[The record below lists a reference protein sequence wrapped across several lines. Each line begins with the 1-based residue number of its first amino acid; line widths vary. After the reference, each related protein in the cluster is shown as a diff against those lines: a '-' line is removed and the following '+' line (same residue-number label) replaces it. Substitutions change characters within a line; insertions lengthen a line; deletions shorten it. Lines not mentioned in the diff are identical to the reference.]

1 MIRGQDM
8 EDINIQISD
17 LESQIASL
25 PVGYISKK
33 MINGKERYYQQW
45 TENGKIK
52 SKYIKNEE
60 VEEFQKKIEFRKS
73 LQSKLSELKSSAAFI
88 ETPSIKDAKF
98 NLRIIYG
105 TDLKDFASQTKDF
118 QKRDCFTQIQEYL
131 YSDTLDKVCLVY
143 GLRRTGKTT
152 MLRQCLYEMKEGD
165 FKRSVYIKAT
175 VTDTMAALNKD
186 LKQLRELG
194 IKYVFI
200 DEVTLISDFID
211 SAAILSDIYSA
222 MGMKIVLSGTD
233 SLGFWLAVHEELYD
247 RAVMVHT
254 TYIPFSEHSRLLG
267 INDVDEYIRYGGTLK
282 AGVWDDGFMINRNP
296 SNGRVKALSEACLD
310 RSYFENKEVNA
321 EDASFRDNE
330 STRIYIDTA
339 ICSNIQHSLK
349 CYQDG
354 NHFRNLYDLY
364 EKKELTGA
372 INRIIENES
381 HKFLVQILTDDFKSH
396 DLHLLGRN
404 LRKEREEENRIEIFD
419 NLNEVSVTKNL
430 MEILEIKNKD
440 LQIVQITDDHVEEIK
455 EYLEALDLLDECD
468 LRAIGK
474 KLKFSENK
482 IFTQPGM
489 RFCQAKALVHSILKD
504 EKFDQLSEP
513 VKTFITERL
522 LATVMGHML
531 EDIVLLD
538 TKRRYGK
545 SKEVF
550 KLYFAAG
557 EFDMVI
563 YDKKKA
569 EIECFE
575 IKHSDEIVEEQAKH
589 LLNED
594 NIANTEKIYGK
605 VTRRC
610 VLYKGGSGIAS
621 NGIEYKNVEEFLNE
635 I

>member
-1 MIRGQDM
+1 M
-8 EDINIQISD
+8 EDITIQIAD
-17 LESQIASL
+17 LEDQIAKL

-45 TENGKIK
+45 TENGKVK
-52 SKYIKNEE
+52 SKYIKNEDFE
-60 VEEFQKKIEFRKS
+60 DFKKKIELRKS
-73 LQSKLSELKSSAAFI
+73 LQGKLSELKSSAAFI

-98 NLRIIYG
+98 NLRVMYG
-105 TDLKDFASQTKDF
+105 SDLKDFASQTKDF
-118 QKRDCFTQIQEYL
+118 QKRDCFAQIQDYL
-131 YSDTLDKVCLVY
+131 YSKTLDKVCLVY

-152 MLRQCLYEMKEGD
+152 MLRQCFYEMKETE
-165 FKRSVYIKAT
+165 FNRSVYIKAT
-175 VTDTMAALNKD
+175 VNDTMEKLNKD
-186 LKQLRELG
+186 LKLLRELG
-194 IKYVFI
+194 IKFVFI
-200 DEVTLISDFID
+200 DEVTLIRDFID

-254 TYIPFSEHSRLLG
+254 TYIPFAEHSRLLG
-267 INDVDEYIRYGGTLK
+267 INDIDEYIRYGGTLK
-282 AGVWDDGFMINRNP
+282 AGVWNFE
-296 SNGRVKALSEACLD
+296 SKAVKLE
-310 RSYFENKEVNA
+310 E
-321 EDASFRDNE
+321 ASFRDNE
-330 STRIYIDTA
+330 ATRVYIDTA

-404 LRKEREEENRIEIFD
+404 LRSEREEENRIELFD
-419 NLNEVSVTKNL
+419 NIDETSVTKTL
-430 MEILEIKNKD
+430 MDILEIRNKD
-440 LQIVQITDDHVEEIK
+440 LQSVEITDSHIDEIK
-455 EYLEALDLLDECD
+455 EYLEALDLLDQCD
-468 LRAIGK
+468 LRAIDR
-474 KLKFSENK
+474 KLKFSENN

-489 RFCQAKALVHSILKD
+489 RFCQAKALVHSILRD
-504 EKFDQLSEP
+504 EKFDQLSQP

-522 LATVMGHML
+522 LTTVMGHML

-538 TKRRYGK
+538 TKRRDGK
-545 SKEVF
+545 DREVF

-563 YDKKKA
+563 YDGSRG
-569 EIECFE
+569 EVECFE

-594 NIANTEKIYGK
+594 NIAKTEKMYGK
-605 VTRRC
+605 IIRRC
-610 VLYKGGSGIAS
+610 VLYKGESGMAS
-621 NGIEYKNVEEFLNE
+621 NGIEYKNVAEYLKE

>member
-1 MIRGQDM
+1 M
-8 EDINIQISD
+8 EDISTQITA
-17 LESQIASL
+17 LEEQIAKL

-45 TENGKIK
+45 TENGKVK
-52 SKYIKNEE
+52 SKYIKNEDFE
-60 VEEFQKKIEFRKS
+60 DFKKKIELRKS
-73 LQSKLSELKSSAAFI
+73 LQGKLSELKSSAAFI

-98 NLRIIYG
+98 NLRVMYG
-105 TDLKDFASQTKDF
+105 SDLKDFASQTKDF
-118 QKRDCFTQIQEYL
+118 QKRDCFAQIQDYL
-131 YSDTLDKVCLVY
+131 YSKTLDKVCLVY

-152 MLRQCLYEMKEGD
+152 MLRQCLYEMKETE
-165 FKRSVYIKAT
+165 FNRSVYIKAT
-175 VTDTMAALNKD
+175 VNDTMEKLNKD
-186 LKQLRELG
+186 LKLLRELG
-194 IKYVFI
+194 IKFVFI
-200 DEVTLISDFID
+200 DEVTLIRDFID

-254 TYIPFSEHSRLLG
+254 TYIPFAEHSRLLG
-267 INDVDEYIRYGGTLK
+267 INDIDEYIRYGGTLK
-282 AGVWDDGFMINRNP
+282 AGVWDFD
-296 SNGRVKALSEACLD
+296 
-310 RSYFENKEVNA
+310 NKEVKL
-321 EDASFRDNE
+321 EEASFRDNE
-330 STRIYIDTA
+330 STRVYIDTA

-364 EKKELTGA
+364 EKKELTGT

-404 LRKEREEENRIEIFD
+404 LRSEREEENRIELFD
-419 NLNEVSVTKNL
+419 NIDETSVTKTL
-430 MEILEIKNKD
+430 MDILEIRNKD
-440 LQIVQITDDHVEEIK
+440 LQSVEITDSHIDEIK
-455 EYLEALDLLDECD
+455 EYLEALDLLDQCD
-468 LRAIGK
+468 LRAINR
-474 KLKFSENK
+474 KLKFSENN

-489 RFCQAKALVHSILKD
+489 RFCQAKALVHSILRD
-504 EKFDQLSEP
+504 EKFDQLSQP

-522 LATVMGHML
+522 LTTVMGHML

-545 SKEVF
+545 DREVF

-563 YDKKKA
+563 YDGSRG
-569 EIECFE
+569 EVECFE

-594 NIANTEKIYGK
+594 NIAKTEKMYGK
-605 VTRRC
+605 IIRRC
-610 VLYKGGSGIAS
+610 VLYKGESGMAS
-621 NGIEYKNVEEFLNE
+621 NGIEYKNVAEYLG
-635 I
+635 

>member
-1 MIRGQDM
+1 M
-8 EDINIQISD
+8 EDIISQISE
-17 LESQIASL
+17 LEKQISSL

-33 MINGKERYYQQW
+33 LISGKERYYQQW

-52 SKYIKNEE
+52 SKYIKNDELE
-60 VEEFQKKIEFRKS
+60 DFRKKIELRKS
-73 LQSKLSELKSSAAFI
+73 LQSKLSDLKSSAAFV
-88 ETPSIKDAKF
+88 ERPSINDAKF
-98 NLRIIYG
+98 NLRVIFG
-105 TDLKDFASQTKDF
+105 NDLKDFSAQTNVF
-118 QKRDCFTQIQEYL
+118 QKRNCYKQIQKYL
-131 YSDTLDKVCLVY
+131 YSETLDKVCLVY

-152 MLRQCLYEMKEGD
+152 MIRQCLQDMNDTD
-165 FKRSVYIKAT
+165 FNRSVYIKAT
-175 VTDTMAALNKD
+175 VNDTMASMNKD

-194 IKYVFI
+194 IKFVFI

-233 SLGFWLAVHEELYD
+233 SLGFWLAIHEELYD

-254 TYIPFSEHSRLLG
+254 TYISFAEHSRLLG
-267 INDVDEYIRYGGTLK
+267 INDIDEYVRYGGTLK
-282 AGVWDDGFMINRNP
+282 AGIWDFD
-296 SNGRVKALSEACLD
+296 
-310 RSYFENKEVNA
+310 NKEVNA
-321 EDASFRDNE
+321 DDASFKDNE

-354 NHFRNLYDLY
+354 NHFRNLYELY

-381 HKFLVQILTDDFKSH
+381 HKFLINVLTDDFKTH

-404 LRKEREEENRIEIFD
+404 LRNDREEENRLEIFD
-419 NLNEVSVTKNL
+419 NLDESSVTKSL

-440 LQIVQITDDHVEEIK
+440 LQSVEVTDDHLSEIK
-455 EYLEALDLLDECD
+455 EYLEALDLLDHSD
-468 LRAIGK
+468 QRAIGR
-474 KLKFSENK
+474 KLSFAERN

-504 EKFDQLSEP
+504 EKFDELSVP
-513 VKTFITERL
+513 VKLFVTDRL
-522 LATVMGHML
+522 LSTVIGHMM
-531 EDIVLLD
+531 EDIVILD

-563 YDKKKA
+563 YDSKKG

-575 IKHSDEIVEEQAKH
+575 IKHSDEIIEDQAKH

-594 NIANTEKIYGK
+594 NISKTEQKYGK
-605 VTRRC
+605 VVRRC
-610 VLYKGGSGIAS
+610 VIYKGESGVAS
-621 NGIEYKNVEEFLNE
+621 NGIEYKNVEEFLKE
-635 I
+635 

>member
-1 MIRGQDM
+1 M

-60 VEEFQKKIEFRKS
+60 VEEFQTKIEFRKS

-98 NLRIIYG
+98 NLRIMYG
-105 TDLKDFASQTKDF
+105 KDLKDFASQTKDF
-118 QKRDCFTQIQEYL
+118 HKRDCFTQIQEYL

-152 MLRQCLYEMKEGD
+152 MIRQCLYEMKEGD

-282 AGVWDDGFMINRNP
+282 AGVWN
-296 SNGRVKALSEACLD
+296 
-310 RSYFENKEVNA
+310 FENKEVNA

-621 NGIEYKNVEEFLNE
+621 NGIEYKNVEEFLKE
-635 I
+635 MKG

>member
-1 MIRGQDM
+1 M

-60 VEEFQKKIEFRKS
+60 VEEFQTKIEFRKS

-105 TDLKDFASQTKDF
+105 KDLKDFASQTKDF
-118 QKRDCFTQIQEYL
+118 HKRDCFTQIQEYL

-152 MLRQCLYEMKEGD
+152 MIRQCLYEMKEGD

-282 AGVWDDGFMINRNP
+282 AGVWD
-296 SNGRVKALSEACLD
+296 
-310 RSYFENKEVNA
+310 FENKEVNA

-594 NIANTEKIYGK
+594 NIANTEKMYGK

>member
-1 MIRGQDM
+1 M
-8 EDINIQISD
+8 EDISTQITA
-17 LESQIASL
+17 LEEQIAKL

-45 TENGKIK
+45 TENGKVK
-52 SKYIKNEE
+52 SKYIKNEDFE
-60 VEEFQKKIEFRKS
+60 DFKKKIELRKS
-73 LQSKLSELKSSAAFI
+73 LQGKLSELKSSAAFI

-98 NLRIIYG
+98 NLRVMYG
-105 TDLKDFASQTKDF
+105 SDLKDFASQTKDF
-118 QKRDCFTQIQEYL
+118 QKRDCFAQIQDYL
-131 YSDTLDKVCLVY
+131 YSKTLDKVCLVY

-152 MLRQCLYEMKEGD
+152 MLRQCLYEMKETE
-165 FKRSVYIKAT
+165 FNRSVYIKAT
-175 VTDTMAALNKD
+175 VNDTMEKLNKD
-186 LKQLRELG
+186 LKLLRELG
-194 IKYVFI
+194 IKFVFI
-200 DEVTLISDFID
+200 DEVTLIRDFID

-254 TYIPFSEHSRLLG
+254 TYIPFAEHSRLLG
-267 INDVDEYIRYGGTLK
+267 INDIDEYIRYGGTLK
-282 AGVWDDGFMINRNP
+282 AGVWDFD
-296 SNGRVKALSEACLD
+296 
-310 RSYFENKEVNA
+310 NKEVKL
-321 EDASFRDNE
+321 EEASFRDNE
-330 STRIYIDTA
+330 STRVYIDTA

-364 EKKELTGA
+364 EKKELTGT

-404 LRKEREEENRIEIFD
+404 LRSEREEENRIELFD
-419 NLNEVSVTKNL
+419 NIDETSVTKTL
-430 MEILEIKNKD
+430 MDILEIRNKD
-440 LQIVQITDDHVEEIK
+440 LQSVEITDSHIDEIK
-455 EYLEALDLLDECD
+455 EYLEALDLLDQCD
-468 LRAIGK
+468 LRAINR
-474 KLKFSENK
+474 KLKFSENN

-489 RFCQAKALVHSILKD
+489 RFCQAKALVHSILRD
-504 EKFDQLSEP
+504 EKFDQLSQP

-522 LATVMGHML
+522 LTTVMGHML

-545 SKEVF
+545 DREVF

-563 YDKKKA
+563 YDGSRG
-569 EIECFE
+569 EVECFE

-594 NIANTEKIYGK
+594 NIAKTEKMYGK
-605 VTRRC
+605 IIRRC
-610 VLYKGGSGIAS
+610 VLYKGESGMAS
-621 NGIEYKNVEEFLNE
+621 NGIEYKNVEEFLKE

>member
-1 MIRGQDM
+1 M

-118 QKRDCFTQIQEYL
+118 HKRDCFTQIQEYL

-152 MLRQCLYEMKEGD
+152 MLRQCFYEMKEGD

-282 AGVWDDGFMINRNP
+282 AGVWG
-296 SNGRVKALSEACLD
+296 
-310 RSYFENKEVNA
+310 FENKEVNA

-404 LRKEREEENRIEIFD
+404 LRSEREAENRIEIFD

-430 MEILEIKNKD
+430 MKILEIKNKD
-440 LQIVQITDDHVEEIK
+440 LQTVQITDDHVEEIK

>member
-1 MIRGQDM
+1 M
-8 EDINIQISD
+8 EDISTQITA
-17 LESQIASL
+17 LEEQIAKL

-45 TENGKIK
+45 TENGKVK
-52 SKYIKNEE
+52 SKYIKNEDFE
-60 VEEFQKKIEFRKS
+60 DFKKKIELRKS
-73 LQSKLSELKSSAAFI
+73 LQGKLSELKSSAAFI

-98 NLRIIYG
+98 NLRVMYG
-105 TDLKDFASQTKDF
+105 SDLKDFASQTKDF
-118 QKRDCFTQIQEYL
+118 QKRDCFAQIQDYL
-131 YSDTLDKVCLVY
+131 YSKTLDKVCLVY

-152 MLRQCLYEMKEGD
+152 MLRQCLYEMKETE
-165 FKRSVYIKAT
+165 FNRSVYIKAT
-175 VTDTMAALNKD
+175 VNDTMEKLNKD
-186 LKQLRELG
+186 LKLLRELG
-194 IKYVFI
+194 IKFVFI
-200 DEVTLISDFID
+200 DEVTLIRDFID

-254 TYIPFSEHSRLLG
+254 TYIPFAEHSRLLG
-267 INDVDEYIRYGGTLK
+267 INDIDEYIRYGGTLK
-282 AGVWDDGFMINRNP
+282 AGVWNFE
-296 SNGRVKALSEACLD
+296 SKAVKLE
-310 RSYFENKEVNA
+310 E
-321 EDASFRDNE
+321 ASFRDNE
-330 STRIYIDTA
+330 ATRVYIDTA

-404 LRKEREEENRIEIFD
+404 LRSEREEENRIELFD
-419 NLNEVSVTKNL
+419 NIDETSVTKTL
-430 MEILEIKNKD
+430 MDILEIRNKD
-440 LQIVQITDDHVEEIK
+440 LQSVEITDSHIDEIK
-455 EYLEALDLLDECD
+455 EYLEALDLLDQCD
-468 LRAIGK
+468 LRAIDR
-474 KLKFSENK
+474 KLKFSENN

-489 RFCQAKALVHSILKD
+489 RFCQAKALVHSILRD
-504 EKFDQLSEP
+504 EKFDQLSQP

-522 LATVMGHML
+522 LTTVMGHML

-545 SKEVF
+545 DREVF

-563 YDKKKA
+563 YDGSRG
-569 EIECFE
+569 EVECFE

-594 NIANTEKIYGK
+594 NIAKTEKMYGK
-605 VTRRC
+605 IIRRC
-610 VLYKGGSGIAS
+610 VLYKGESGMAS
-621 NGIEYKNVEEFLNE
+621 NGIEYKNVAEYLKE

>member
-1 MIRGQDM
+1 M

-33 MINGKERYYQQW
+33 MINGKGRYYQQW

-98 NLRIIYG
+98 NLRIMYG
-105 TDLKDFASQTKDF
+105 KDLKDFASQTKDF
-118 QKRDCFTQIQEYL
+118 HKRDCFTQIQEYL

-152 MLRQCLYEMKEGD
+152 MLRQCFYEMKEGD

-282 AGVWDDGFMINRNP
+282 AGVWG
-296 SNGRVKALSEACLD
+296 
-310 RSYFENKEVNA
+310 FENKEVNA

-430 MEILEIKNKD
+430 MKILEIKNKD
-440 LQIVQITDDHVEEIK
+440 LQTVQITDDHVEEIK

-522 LATVMGHML
+522 LATVMEHML

>member
-1 MIRGQDM
+1 M
-8 EDINIQISD
+8 EDINSQISD

-73 LQSKLSELKSSAAFI
+73 LLSKLSELKSSAAFI

-98 NLRIIYG
+98 NLRIMYG
-105 TDLKDFASQTKDF
+105 KDLKDFASQTKDF
-118 QKRDCFTQIQEYL
+118 HKRDCFTQIQEYL

-152 MLRQCLYEMKEGD
+152 MLRQCFYEMKEGD

-282 AGVWDDGFMINRNP
+282 AGVWG
-296 SNGRVKALSEACLD
+296 
-310 RSYFENKEVNA
+310 FENKEVNA

-364 EKKELTGA
+364 EKKELIGA

-396 DLHLLGRN
+396 DLHLLDRN
-404 LRKEREEENRIEIFD
+404 LRGEREAENRIEIFD

-621 NGIEYKNVEEFLNE
+621 NGIEYKNVEEFLKE
-635 I
+635 MKG

>member
-1 MIRGQDM
+1 M
-8 EDINIQISD
+8 EDINTQISD
-17 LESQIASL
+17 LENQIASL
-25 PVGYISKK
+25 PIGYISKK

-45 TENGKIK
+45 TENRKVK
-52 SKYIKNEE
+52 SKYIKNGE
-60 VEEFQKKIEFRKS
+60 VEEFQKKIELRKL
-73 LQSKLSELKSSAAFI
+73 LQAKLSELKSSVAFI

-98 NLRIIYG
+98 NLRIMHG
-105 TDLKDFASQTKDF
+105 TELKDFSSQTKTF
-118 QKRDCFTQIQEYL
+118 QKRNCFVQIQDYL

-152 MLRQCLYEMKEGD
+152 MIRQCLYEMKEGD

-175 VTDTMAALNKD
+175 VTDTMSTLNKD
-186 LKQLRELG
+186 LKLLHEIG
-194 IKYVFI
+194 VKFVFI

-254 TYIPFSEHSRLLG
+254 TYIPFSEHSRLLC
-267 INDVDEYIRYGGTLK
+267 INDVDEYICYGGTLK
-282 AGVWDDGFMINRNP
+282 VGVWD
-296 SNGRVKALSEACLD
+296 
-310 RSYFENKEVNA
+310 FENKEVNA
-321 EDASFRDNE
+321 EEASFRDNE
-330 STRIYIDTA
+330 STRMYIDTA

-396 DLHLLGRN
+396 DLYLLGRN
-404 LRKEREEENRIEIFD
+404 LREEEKRIEIFD
-419 NLNEVSVTKNL
+419 NLVEGSVTKNL

-440 LQIVQITDDHVEEIK
+440 LQTVQITDEHVEEIK
-455 EYLEALDLLDECD
+455 EYLKALDLLDECD
-468 LRAIGK
+468 LRAIGG
-474 KLKFSENK
+474 KLKFSDNN

-504 EKFDQLSEP
+504 EKFAQLSEL

-522 LATVMGHML
+522 LTTVMGHML

-538 TKRRYGK
+538 TRRRYRNR
-545 SKEVF
+545 KEIF

-569 EIECFE
+569 EVECFE
-575 IKHSDEIVEEQAKH
+575 IKHSDEIIEEQAKH

-594 NIANTEKIYGK
+594 NIISTEKIYGK
-605 VTRRC
+605 VIRRC

-621 NGIEYKNVEEFLNE
+621 NGIEYKNVEEFLKE
-635 I
+635 M

>member
-1 MIRGQDM
+1 M
-8 EDINIQISD
+8 EVINIQISD

-98 NLRIIYG
+98 NLRIMYG
-105 TDLKDFASQTKDF
+105 KDLKDFASQTKDF
-118 QKRDCFTQIQEYL
+118 HKRDCFTQIQEYL

-152 MLRQCLYEMKEGD
+152 MLRQCFYEMKEGD

-282 AGVWDDGFMINRNP
+282 AGVWG
-296 SNGRVKALSEACLD
+296 
-310 RSYFENKEVNA
+310 FENKEVNA

-468 LRAIGK
+468 LRAIGR

>member
-1 MIRGQDM
+1 M

-98 NLRIIYG
+98 SLRIMYG
-105 TDLKDFASQTKDF
+105 KDLKDFASQTKDF
-118 QKRDCFTQIQEYL
+118 HKRDCFTQIQKYL

-152 MLRQCLYEMKEGD
+152 MIRQCLYEMKEGD

-282 AGVWDDGFMINRNP
+282 AGVWN
-296 SNGRVKALSEACLD
+296 
-310 RSYFENKEVNA
+310 FENKEVNA

-396 DLHLLGRN
+396 DLHLLNRN
-404 LRKEREEENRIEIFD
+404 LRGEREAENRIEIFD

-468 LRAIGK
+468 LRAIGR

>member
-1 MIRGQDM
+1 M
-8 EDINIQISD
+8 EDINTQISD
-17 LESQIASL
+17 LENQIASL

-45 TENGKIK
+45 TENRKVK
-52 SKYIKNEE
+52 SKYIKNGE
-60 VEEFQKKIEFRKS
+60 VEEFQKKIELRKL
-73 LQSKLSELKSSAAFI
+73 LQAKLSELKSSVAFI

-98 NLRIIYG
+98 NLRIMHG
-105 TDLKDFASQTKDF
+105 TELKDFSSQTKTF
-118 QKRDCFTQIQEYL
+118 QKRNCFVQIQDYL

-152 MLRQCLYEMKEGD
+152 MIRQCLYEMKEGD

-175 VTDTMAALNKD
+175 VTDTMSTLNKD
-186 LKQLRELG
+186 LKLLHEIG
-194 IKYVFI
+194 VKFVFI

-254 TYIPFSEHSRLLG
+254 TYIPFSEHSRLLC

-282 AGVWDDGFMINRNP
+282 AGVWD
-296 SNGRVKALSEACLD
+296 
-310 RSYFENKEVNA
+310 FENKEVNA
-321 EDASFRDNE
+321 EEASFRDNE
-330 STRIYIDTA
+330 STRMYIDTA

-364 EKKELTGA
+364 KKKELTGA

-419 NLNEVSVTKNL
+419 NLDESSVTKNL

-440 LQIVQITDDHVEEIK
+440 LQTVQITDEHVEEIK
-455 EYLEALDLLDECD
+455 EYLKALDLLDECD
-468 LRAIGK
+468 LRVIGR
-474 KLKFSENK
+474 KLKFSDNN
-482 IFTQPGM
+482 IFTQLGM

-504 EKFDQLSEP
+504 EKFAQLSEL

-522 LATVMGHML
+522 LTTVMGHML

-538 TKRRYGK
+538 TRRRYRNR
-545 SKEVF
+545 KEIF

-569 EIECFE
+569 EVECFE
-575 IKHSDEIVEEQAKH
+575 IKHSDEIIEEQAKH

-594 NIANTEKIYGK
+594 NIVSTEKIYGK
-605 VTRRC
+605 VIRRC

-621 NGIEYKNVEEFLNE
+621 NGIEYKNVEEFLKE

>member
-1 MIRGQDM
+1 MG
-8 EDINIQISD
+8 DINNQISE
-17 LESQIASL
+17 LEEQISSL

-33 MINGKERYYQQW
+33 MISGKERYYQQW

-52 SKYIKNEE
+52 SKYIKNEDLE
-60 VEEFQKKIEFRKS
+60 NFKKKIALRKS
-73 LQSKLSELKSSAAFI
+73 LQAKLSELKSSAAFM
-88 ETPSIKDAKF
+88 EQPSIKEAKF
-98 NLRIIYG
+98 NLRVMFG
-105 TDLKDFASQTKDF
+105 DDLKDFASQTNSF
-118 QKRDCFTQIQEYL
+118 QKRNCYEQIQKYL
-131 YSDTLDKVCLVY
+131 YSGTLDKVCLVY

-152 MLRQCLYEMKEGD
+152 MLRQCLYEMNEKD
-165 FKRSVYIKAT
+165 FNCSVYIKAT
-175 VTDTMAALNKD
+175 VTDTMASLNKD

-233 SLGFWLAVHEELYD
+233 SLGFWLAIHEELYD

-254 TYIPFSEHSRLLG
+254 TYISFAEHSRLLG
-267 INDVDEYIRYGGTLK
+267 INDIDEYIRYGGTLK
-282 AGVWDDGFMINRNP
+282 AGTWDFDDGFMINTNP
-296 SNGRVKALSEACLD
+296 SNGRVKGLSEASLD
-310 RSYFENKEVNA
+310 RTYNKELNI
-321 EDASFRDNE
+321 EEASFRDNE

-354 NHFRNLYDLY
+354 NHFRNLYELY

-381 HKFLVQILTDDFKSH
+381 HKFLINVLTDDFKSH

-404 LRKEREEENRIEIFD
+404 LRNEREEENRLEVFD
-419 NLNEVSVTKNL
+419 TLDEETVTKSL
-430 MEILEIKNKD
+430 MDILEIKNKN
-440 LQIVQITDDHVEEIK
+440 LQSVEITEDHINEIK
-455 EYLEALDLLDECD
+455 EYLEALDLLDHSD
-468 LRAIGK
+468 QRSIGRKLR
-474 KLKFSENK
+474 FSDSN

-504 EKFDQLSEP
+504 DKFDELSDP
-513 VKTFITERL
+513 VKIFVTDRL
-522 LATVMGHML
+522 LTTVMGHML
-531 EDIVLLD
+531 EDIVILD

-545 SKEVF
+545 TKEVF

-563 YDKKKA
+563 YDSKKG

-575 IKHSDEIVEEQAKH
+575 IKHSDEIIDDQAKH

-594 NIANTEKIYGK
+594 NIASVEHKFGK
-605 VTRRC
+605 VVRKC
-610 VLYKGGSGIAS
+610 VLYEGESGIAS
-621 NGIEYKNVEEFLNE
+621 NGIEYKNVEEFLKE
-635 I
+635 

>member
-1 MIRGQDM
+1 M

-98 NLRIIYG
+98 NLRIMYG
-105 TDLKDFASQTKDF
+105 KDLKDFASQTKDF
-118 QKRDCFTQIQEYL
+118 HKRDCFTQIQEYL

-152 MLRQCLYEMKEGD
+152 MLRQCFYEMKEGD

-282 AGVWDDGFMINRNP
+282 AGVWN
-296 SNGRVKALSEACLD
+296 
-310 RSYFENKEVNA
+310 FENKEVNA

-354 NHFRNLYDLY
+354 NHFRNLYNLY

>member
-1 MIRGQDM
+1 M

-98 NLRIIYG
+98 NLRIMYG
-105 TDLKDFASQTKDF
+105 KDLKDFASQTKDF
-118 QKRDCFTQIQEYL
+118 HKRDCFTQIQEYL

-152 MLRQCLYEMKEGD
+152 MLRQCFYEMKEGD

-282 AGVWDDGFMINRNP
+282 AGVWG
-296 SNGRVKALSEACLD
+296 
-310 RSYFENKEVNA
+310 FENKEVNA

>member
-1 MIRGQDM
+1 M
-8 EDINIQISD
+8 EDINKQIED
-17 LESQIASL
+17 LENQIAAL

-33 MINGKERYYQQW
+33 LINGKERYYQQW

-52 SKYIKNEE
+52 SKYIKNDDFED
-60 VEEFQKKIEFRKS
+60 FQKKIELRKS
-73 LQSKLSELKSSAAFI
+73 FQAKLSELKSSGAFV
-88 ETPSIKDAKF
+88 EKTSIGDAQF
-98 NLRIIYG
+98 NLRVMYG
-105 TDLKDFASQTKDF
+105 NDLKDFASQTKTF
-118 QKRDCFTQIQEYL
+118 LKRNCYEQIQKYL
-131 YSDTLDKVCLVY
+131 YGESIDKVCLVY

-152 MLRQCLYEMKEGD
+152 MLRQCLYEMNDAD
-165 FKRSVYIKAT
+165 FNRSVYIKAT
-175 VTDTMAALNKD
+175 VHDTMSALNKD

-254 TYIPFSEHSRLLG
+254 TYISFSEHSRLLG
-267 INDVDEYIRYGGTLK
+267 FNDIDEYIRYGGTLK
-282 AGVWDDGFMINRNP
+282 AGTWDDE
-296 SNGRVKALSEACLD
+296 GRVVD
-310 RSYFENKEVNA
+310 A
-321 EDASFRDNE
+321 EEASFRDDE

-354 NHFRNLYDLY
+354 NHFRNLYELY

-381 HKFLVQILTDDFKSH
+381 HKFLINILTDDFKSH

-404 LRKEREEENRIEIFD
+404 LRNEREEGNRIEIFD
-419 NLNEVSVTKNL
+419 NLDESVVTKTL
-430 MEILEIKNKD
+430 MDILEIKNKD
-440 LQIVQITDDHVEEIK
+440 LQAVEITDSHIEEIK
-455 EYLEALDLLDECD
+455 EYLEALDLLDYSD
-468 LRAIGK
+468 QRSIGRN
-474 KLKFSENK
+474 LNFSKNN

-489 RFCQAKALVHSILKD
+489 RFCQAEALVHAILKD
-504 EKFDQLSEP
+504 DKFDRLSNP
-513 VKTFITERL
+513 VKVFVTERL
-522 LATVMGHML
+522 LNTVIGHMM

-545 SKEVF
+545 KKDVF

-557 EFDMVI
+557 EFDMAV
-563 YDKKKA
+563 YDSKKS

-575 IKHSDEIVEEQAKH
+575 IKHSDEIVDDQAKH

-594 NIANTEKIYGK
+594 NISKTEQMYGK
-605 VTRRC
+605 VIRRC
-610 VLYKGGSGIAS
+610 VLYKGESGTAS
-621 NGIEYKNVEEFLNE
+621 NGIEYKNVEEFLREE

>member
-1 MIRGQDM
+1 M

-98 NLRIIYG
+98 NLRIMYG
-105 TDLKDFASQTKDF
+105 KDLKDFASQTKDF
-118 QKRDCFTQIQEYL
+118 HKRDCFTQIQKYL

-282 AGVWDDGFMINRNP
+282 AGVWD
-296 SNGRVKALSEACLD
+296 
-310 RSYFENKEVNA
+310 FENKEVNA
-321 EDASFRDNE
+321 ENASFRDNE

-339 ICSNIQHSLK
+339 ICSNIQRSLK

>member
-1 MIRGQDM
+1 M

-73 LQSKLSELKSSAAFI
+73 LQAKLSELKSSAAFI

-98 NLRIIYG
+98 NLRIMYG
-105 TDLKDFASQTKDF
+105 KDLKDFASQTKNF
-118 QKRDCFTQIQEYL
+118 HKRDCFTQIQEYL

-282 AGVWDDGFMINRNP
+282 AGVWG
-296 SNGRVKALSEACLD
+296 
-310 RSYFENKEVNA
+310 FENKEVNA

-364 EKKELTGA
+364 EKKELIGA

-468 LRAIGK
+468 LRAIGT

>member
-1 MIRGQDM
+1 M
-8 EDINIQISD
+8 EDINSQISD

-98 NLRIIYG
+98 NLRIMYG

-118 QKRDCFTQIQEYL
+118 HKRDCFTQIQEYL
-131 YSDTLDKVCLVY
+131 YSDALDKVCLVY

-282 AGVWDDGFMINRNP
+282 AGVWG
-296 SNGRVKALSEACLD
+296 
-310 RSYFENKEVNA
+310 FENKEVNA

>member
-1 MIRGQDM
+1 M

-98 NLRIIYG
+98 NLRIMYG
-105 TDLKDFASQTKDF
+105 KDLKDFASQTKDF
-118 QKRDCFTQIQEYL
+118 HKRDCFTQIQEYL

-152 MLRQCLYEMKEGD
+152 MIRQCLYEMKEGD

-282 AGVWDDGFMINRNP
+282 AGVWG
-296 SNGRVKALSEACLD
+296 
-310 RSYFENKEVNA
+310 FENKEVNA

>member
-1 MIRGQDM
+1 MG
-8 EDINIQISD
+8 DINKQISD
-17 LESQIASL
+17 LEKQISSL

-33 MINGKERYYQQW
+33 IIGGKERFYQQW

-60 VEEFQKKIEFRKS
+60 LEDFQKKIELRKS
-73 LQSKLSELKSSAAFI
+73 LQAQLSDLKSSAAFI
-88 ETPSIKDAKF
+88 ERPSIKDAQF
-98 NLRIIYG
+98 NLRVMYG
-105 TDLKDFASQTKDF
+105 NDLKDFSAQTNAF
-118 QKRDCFTQIQEYL
+118 QKRNCYEQIKKYL
-131 YSDTLDKVCLVY
+131 YSETLDKVCLVY

-152 MLRQCLYEMKEGD
+152 MLRQCLYEMNDTD
-165 FKRSVYIKAT
+165 FNRSVYIKAT
-175 VTDTMAALNKD
+175 VNDTMSSLNKD

-233 SLGFWLAVHEELYD
+233 SLGFWLAIHEELYD

-254 TYIPFSEHSRLLG
+254 TYISFAEHSRLLG
-267 INDVDEYIRYGGTLK
+267 INDIDEYVRYGGTLK
-282 AGVWDDGFMINRNP
+282 AGIWDF
-296 SNGRVKALSEACLD
+296 S
-310 RSYFENKEVNA
+310 NKELNA
-321 EDASFRDNE
+321 EEASFRDNE

-354 NHFRNLYDLY
+354 NHFRNLYELY

-381 HKFLVQILTDDFKSH
+381 HKFLISVLTDDFKSH

-404 LRKEREEENRIEIFD
+404 LRNDREEENRLEIFD
-419 NLNEVSVTKNL
+419 NLDESSVTKSL
-430 MEILEIKNKD
+430 MDILEIKNKD
-440 LQIVQITDDHVEEIK
+440 LQSVEVTADHINEIK
-455 EYLEALDLLDECD
+455 EYLEALDLLAHSDQ
-468 LRAIGK
+468 RAIGR
-474 KLKFSENK
+474 KLSFAENN

-489 RFCQAKALVHSILKD
+489 RFCQAKALVHSVLKD
-504 EKFDQLSEP
+504 EKFDELSDP
-513 VKTFITERL
+513 VKLFVTDRL
-522 LATVMGHML
+522 LTTVIGHMM
-531 EDIVLLD
+531 EDIVILD

-563 YDKKKA
+563 YDSKKG

-575 IKHSDEIVEEQAKH
+575 IKHSDEIIEEQAKH
-589 LLNED
+589 LLNEE
-594 NIANTEKIYGK
+594 NIAKTEQKYGK
-605 VTRRC
+605 VVRRC
-610 VLYKGGSGIAS
+610 ILYKGESGIDS
-621 NGIEYKNVEEFLNE
+621 NGIEYKNLEEFLKE
-635 I
+635 

>member
-1 MIRGQDM
+1 M
-8 EDINIQISD
+8 EDIISQISE
-17 LESQIASL
+17 LEKQIFSL

-33 MINGKERYYQQW
+33 LISGKERYYQQW

-52 SKYIKNEE
+52 SKYIKNDELE
-60 VEEFQKKIEFRKS
+60 DFREKIELRKS
-73 LQSKLSELKSSAAFI
+73 LQSKLSDLKSSAAFV
-88 ETPSIKDAKF
+88 ERPSINDAKF
-98 NLRIIYG
+98 NLRVIFG
-105 TDLKDFASQTKDF
+105 NDLKDFSAQTNVF
-118 QKRDCFTQIQEYL
+118 QKRNCYEQIQKYL
-131 YSDTLDKVCLVY
+131 YSETLDKVCLVY

-152 MLRQCLYEMKEGD
+152 MIRQCLQDMNDTD
-165 FKRSVYIKAT
+165 FNRSVYIKAT
-175 VTDTMAALNKD
+175 VNDTMASMNKD

-194 IKYVFI
+194 IKFVFI

-233 SLGFWLAVHEELYD
+233 SLGFWLAIHEELYD

-254 TYIPFSEHSRLLG
+254 TYISFAEHSRLLG
-267 INDVDEYIRYGGTLK
+267 INDIDEYVRYGGTLK
-282 AGVWDDGFMINRNP
+282 AGIWDFD
-296 SNGRVKALSEACLD
+296 
-310 RSYFENKEVNA
+310 NKEVNA
-321 EDASFRDNE
+321 DDASFKDNE

-354 NHFRNLYDLY
+354 NHFRNLYELY

-381 HKFLVQILTDDFKSH
+381 HKFLINVLTDDFKSH

-404 LRKEREEENRIEIFD
+404 LRNDREEENRLEIFD
-419 NLNEVSVTKNL
+419 NLDESSVTKSL

-440 LQIVQITDDHVEEIK
+440 LQSVEVTDDHLSEIK
-455 EYLEALDLLDECD
+455 EYLEALDLLDHSD
-468 LRAIGK
+468 QRAIGR
-474 KLKFSENK
+474 KLSFAESN

-504 EKFDQLSEP
+504 EKFDELSVP
-513 VKTFITERL
+513 VKLFVTDRL
-522 LATVMGHML
+522 LSTVIGHMM
-531 EDIVLLD
+531 EDIVILD

-563 YDKKKA
+563 YDSKKG

-575 IKHSDEIVEEQAKH
+575 IKHSDEIIEDQAKH

-594 NIANTEKIYGK
+594 NISKIEQKYGK
-605 VTRRC
+605 VVRRC
-610 VLYKGGSGIAS
+610 VIYKGESGVAS
-621 NGIEYKNVEEFLNE
+621 NGIEYKNVEEFLKE
-635 I
+635 

>member
-1 MIRGQDM
+1 M
-8 EDINIQISD
+8 EDIS
-17 LESQIASL
+17 SQIADLEEQIAKL

-45 TENGKIK
+45 TENGKVK
-52 SKYIKNEE
+52 SKYIKNEDFE
-60 VEEFQKKIEFRKS
+60 DFKKKIELRKS
-73 LQSKLSELKSSAAFI
+73 LQGKLSELKSSAAFI

-98 NLRIIYG
+98 NLRVMYG
-105 TDLKDFASQTKDF
+105 SDLKDFASQTKDF
-118 QKRDCFTQIQEYL
+118 QKRDCFAQIQDYL
-131 YSDTLDKVCLVY
+131 YSKTLDKVCLVY

-152 MLRQCLYEMKEGD
+152 MLRQCLYEMKETE
-165 FKRSVYIKAT
+165 FNRSVYIKAT
-175 VTDTMAALNKD
+175 VNDTMEKLNKD
-186 LKQLRELG
+186 LKLLRELG
-194 IKYVFI
+194 IKFVFI
-200 DEVTLISDFID
+200 DEVTLIRDFID

-254 TYIPFSEHSRLLG
+254 TYIPFAEHSRLLG
-267 INDVDEYIRYGGTLK
+267 INDIDEYIRYGGTLK
-282 AGVWDDGFMINRNP
+282 AGVWNFE
-296 SNGRVKALSEACLD
+296 SKAVKLE
-310 RSYFENKEVNA
+310 E
-321 EDASFRDNE
+321 ASFRDNE
-330 STRIYIDTA
+330 ATRVYIDTA

-404 LRKEREEENRIEIFD
+404 LRSEREEENRIELFD
-419 NLNEVSVTKNL
+419 NIDETSVTKTL
-430 MEILEIKNKD
+430 MDILEIRNKD
-440 LQIVQITDDHVEEIK
+440 LQSVEITDSHVDEIK
-455 EYLEALDLLDECD
+455 EYLEALDLLDQCD
-468 LRAIGK
+468 LRAIDR
-474 KLKFSENK
+474 KLKFSENN

-489 RFCQAKALVHSILKD
+489 RFCQAKALVHSILRD
-504 EKFDQLSEP
+504 EKFDQLSQP

-522 LATVMGHML
+522 LTTVMGHML

-545 SKEVF
+545 DREVF

-563 YDKKKA
+563 YDGSRG
-569 EIECFE
+569 EVECFE
-575 IKHSDEIVEEQAKH
+575 IKHSDEIVEEQEKH

-594 NIANTEKIYGK
+594 NIAKTEKMYGK
-605 VTRRC
+605 IIRRC
-610 VLYKGGSGIAS
+610 VLYKGESGMAS
-621 NGIEYKNVEEFLNE
+621 NGIEYKNVEEFLKE

>member
-1 MIRGQDM
+1 M
-8 EDINIQISD
+8 EDIS
-17 LESQIASL
+17 SQIADLEEQIVKL

-45 TENGKIK
+45 TENGKVK
-52 SKYIKNEE
+52 SKYIKNEDFE
-60 VEEFQKKIEFRKS
+60 DFKKKIELRKS
-73 LQSKLSELKSSAAFI
+73 LQAKLSKLKSSAAFI

-98 NLRIIYG
+98 NLRVMYG

-118 QKRDCFTQIQEYL
+118 QKRDCFAQIQDYL
-131 YSDTLDKVCLVY
+131 YSKTLDKVCLVY

-152 MLRQCLYEMKEGD
+152 MLRQCLFDMKESD
-165 FKRSVYIKAT
+165 FNRSVYIKAT
-175 VTDTMAALNKD
+175 VNTMEKLNKD
-186 LKQLRELG
+186 LKLLRELG
-194 IKYVFI
+194 IKFVFI

-211 SAAILSDIYSA
+211 SASILSDIYSA

-233 SLGFWLAVHEELYD
+233 SLGFWLASHEELYD

-254 TYIPFSEHSRLLG
+254 TYIPFAEHSRLLG
-267 INDVDEYIRYGGTLK
+267 INDIDEYIRYGGTLK
-282 AGVWDDGFMINRNP
+282 AGVWD
-296 SNGRVKALSEACLD
+296 
-310 RSYFENKEVNA
+310 FESKEVKL
-321 EDASFRDNE
+321 EEASFRDNE

-396 DLHLLGRN
+396 DLHLLGRK
-404 LRKEREEENRIEIFD
+404 LRSEREEENRIEFFD
-419 NLNEVSVTKNL
+419 NIDEESVTKSL
-430 MEILEIKNKD
+430 MDILEIKNKD
-440 LQIVQITDDHVEEIK
+440 LQTVEITDSHVDEIK
-455 EYLEALDLLDECD
+455 EYLEALDLLDQCD
-468 LRAIGK
+468 LRAIDR
-474 KLKFSENK
+474 KLKFSENN

-504 EKFDQLSEP
+504 EKFDQLSQP

-522 LATVMGHML
+522 LGAVMGHML

-538 TKRRYGK
+538 TKRRCGK
-545 SKEVF
+545 TKEVF

-563 YDKKKA
+563 YDGK
-569 EIECFE
+569 EGEVECFE

-589 LLNED
+589 LLNKD
-594 NIANTEKIYGK
+594 NIAKTEKMYGK
-605 VTRRC
+605 ITRRC
-610 VLYKGGSGIAS
+610 VLYKGESGIAS
-621 NGIEYKNVEEFLNE
+621 NGIEYKNVEEFLKE

>member
-1 MIRGQDM
+1 M
-8 EDINIQISD
+8 EDINTQISD
-17 LESQIASL
+17 LENQIASL

-45 TENGKIK
+45 TENRKVK
-52 SKYIKNEE
+52 SKYIKNGE
-60 VEEFQKKIEFRKS
+60 VEEFQKKIELRKL
-73 LQSKLSELKSSAAFI
+73 LQAKLSELKSSVAFI

-98 NLRIIYG
+98 NLRIMHG
-105 TDLKDFASQTKDF
+105 TELKDFSSQTKTF
-118 QKRDCFTQIQEYL
+118 QKRNCFVQIQDYL

-152 MLRQCLYEMKEGD
+152 MIRQCLYEMKEGD

-175 VTDTMAALNKD
+175 VTDTMSALNKD
-186 LKQLRELG
+186 LKLLHEIG
-194 IKYVFI
+194 VKFVFI
-200 DEVTLISDFID
+200 DEVTLIRDFID

-222 MGMKIVLSGTD
+222 MGMKIVLSSTD

-247 RAVMVHT
+247 RAIMVHT
-254 TYIPFSEHSRLLG
+254 TYIPFSEHSRLLC

-282 AGVWDDGFMINRNP
+282 AGVWD
-296 SNGRVKALSEACLD
+296 
-310 RSYFENKEVNA
+310 FENKEVNA
-321 EDASFRDNE
+321 EEASFRDNE
-330 STRIYIDTA
+330 STRMYIDTA
-339 ICSNIQHSLK
+339 ICFNIQHSLK

-419 NLNEVSVTKNL
+419 SLDESSVTKNL

-440 LQIVQITDDHVEEIK
+440 LQTVQITDEHVDEIK
-455 EYLEALDLLDECD
+455 EYLKALDLLDECD
-468 LRAIGK
+468 LRAIGR
-474 KLKFSENK
+474 KLKFSDNN

-504 EKFDQLSEP
+504 EKFAQLSEL

-522 LATVMGHML
+522 LTTVMGHML

-538 TKRRYGK
+538 TRRRYRNR
-545 SKEVF
+545 KEIF

-569 EIECFE
+569 EVECFE
-575 IKHSDEIVEEQAKH
+575 IKHSDEIIEEQAKH

-594 NIANTEKIYGK
+594 NIVSTEKIYGK
-605 VTRRC
+605 VIRRC

-621 NGIEYKNVEEFLNE
+621 NGIEYKNVEEFLKE

>member
-1 MIRGQDM
+1 M

-98 NLRIIYG
+98 NLRIMYG
-105 TDLKDFASQTKDF
+105 KDLKDFASQTKDF
-118 QKRDCFTQIQEYL
+118 HKRDCFTQIQEYL

-222 MGMKIVLSGTD
+222 MGMKIILSGTD

-282 AGVWDDGFMINRNP
+282 AGVWG
-296 SNGRVKALSEACLD
+296 
-310 RSYFENKEVNA
+310 FENKEVNA

-396 DLHLLGRN
+396 DLHLLDRN
-404 LRKEREEENRIEIFD
+404 LRGEREAENRIEIFD
-419 NLNEVSVTKNL
+419 NLDEASVTKNL

-482 IFTQPGM
+482 IFTHYWQQLWGT
-489 RFCQAKALVHSILKD
+489 CLK
-504 EKFDQLSEP
+504 
-513 VKTFITERL
+513 I
-522 LATVMGHML
+522 
-531 EDIVLLD
+531 
-538 TKRRYGK
+538 
-545 SKEVF
+545 
-550 KLYFAAG
+550 
-557 EFDMVI
+557 
-563 YDKKKA
+563 
-569 EIECFE
+569 
-575 IKHSDEIVEEQAKH
+575 
-589 LLNED
+589 
-594 NIANTEKIYGK
+594 
-605 VTRRC
+605 
-610 VLYKGGSGIAS
+610 
-621 NGIEYKNVEEFLNE
+621 
-635 I
+635 

>member
-1 MIRGQDM
+1 M

-73 LQSKLSELKSSAAFI
+73 LLSKLSELKSSAAFI

-98 NLRIIYG
+98 NLRIMYG
-105 TDLKDFASQTKDF
+105 KDLKDFASQTKDF
-118 QKRDCFTQIQEYL
+118 HKRDCFTQIQKYL

-152 MLRQCLYEMKEGD
+152 MLRQCFYEMKEGD

-282 AGVWDDGFMINRNP
+282 AGVWG
-296 SNGRVKALSEACLD
+296 
-310 RSYFENKEVNA
+310 FENKEVNA

>member
-1 MIRGQDM
+1 M

-73 LQSKLSELKSSAAFI
+73 LQSKLSELKSSVAFI

-98 NLRIIYG
+98 NLRIMYG
-105 TDLKDFASQTKDF
+105 KDLKDFASQTKDF
-118 QKRDCFTQIQEYL
+118 HKRDCFTQIQEYL

-152 MLRQCLYEMKEGD
+152 MLRQCFYEMKEGD

-282 AGVWDDGFMINRNP
+282 AGVWN
-296 SNGRVKALSEACLD
+296 
-310 RSYFENKEVNA
+310 FENKEVNA

>member
-1 MIRGQDM
+1 M
-8 EDINIQISD
+8 EDINKQIED
-17 LESQIASL
+17 LENQIAAL

-33 MINGKERYYQQW
+33 LINGKERYYQQW

-52 SKYIKNEE
+52 SKYIKNGDFED
-60 VEEFQKKIEFRKS
+60 FQKKIELRKS
-73 LQSKLSELKSSAAFI
+73 FQAKLSELKSSGAFV
-88 ETPSIKDAKF
+88 EKTSIGDAQF
-98 NLRIIYG
+98 NLRVMYG
-105 TDLKDFASQTKDF
+105 NDLKDFASQTKTF
-118 QKRDCFTQIQEYL
+118 QKRNCYEQIQKYL
-131 YSDTLDKVCLVY
+131 YGESIDKVCLVY

-152 MLRQCLYEMKEGD
+152 MLRQCLYEMSDAD
-165 FKRSVYIKAT
+165 FNHSVYIKAT
-175 VTDTMAALNKD
+175 VHDTMSALNKD

-222 MGMKIVLSGTD
+222 MGMKIVLSGAD

-254 TYIPFSEHSRLLG
+254 TYISFSEHSRLLG
-267 INDVDEYIRYGGTLK
+267 FNDIDEYIRYGGTLK
-282 AGVWDDGFMINRNP
+282 AGTWDDE
-296 SNGRVKALSEACLD
+296 GRVVD
-310 RSYFENKEVNA
+310 A
-321 EDASFRDNE
+321 EEASFRDDE

-354 NHFRNLYDLY
+354 NHFRNLYELY

-381 HKFLVQILTDDFKSH
+381 HKFLINILTDDFKSH

-404 LRKEREEENRIEIFD
+404 LRNEREEGNRIEIFD
-419 NLNEVSVTKNL
+419 NLDESAVTKTL
-430 MEILEIKNKD
+430 MDILEIKNKD
-440 LQIVQITDDHVEEIK
+440 LQSVEITDSHIEEIK
-455 EYLEALDLLDECD
+455 EYLEALDLLDYSD
-468 LRAIGK
+468 QRTIGRN
-474 KLKFSENK
+474 LNFSKNN

-489 RFCQAKALVHSILKD
+489 RFCQAEALVHAILKD
-504 EKFDQLSEP
+504 DKFDRLSNP
-513 VKTFITERL
+513 VKVFVTERL
-522 LATVMGHML
+522 LNTVIGHMM

-545 SKEVF
+545 KKDVF

-557 EFDMVI
+557 EFDMAV
-563 YDKKKA
+563 YDSKKS

-575 IKHSDEIVEEQAKH
+575 IKHSDEIVDDQAKH

-594 NIANTEKIYGK
+594 NISKTEQMYGK
-605 VTRRC
+605 VIRRC
-610 VLYKGGSGIAS
+610 VLYKGESGTTS
-621 NGIEYKNVEEFLNE
+621 NGIEYKNVEEFLREE

>member
-1 MIRGQDM
+1 M

-98 NLRIIYG
+98 NLRIMYG
-105 TDLKDFASQTKDF
+105 KDLKDFASQTKDF
-118 QKRDCFTQIQEYL
+118 HKRDCFTQIQKYL

-152 MLRQCLYEMKEGD
+152 MLRQCFYEMKEGD

-282 AGVWDDGFMINRNP
+282 AGVWN
-296 SNGRVKALSEACLD
+296 
-310 RSYFENKEVNA
+310 FENKEVNA

>member
-1 MIRGQDM
+1 M

-98 NLRIIYG
+98 NLRIMYG
-105 TDLKDFASQTKDF
+105 KDLKDFASQTKDF
-118 QKRDCFTQIQEYL
+118 HKRDCFTQIQEYL

-152 MLRQCLYEMKEGD
+152 MLRQCFYEMKEGD

-282 AGVWDDGFMINRNP
+282 AGVWD
-296 SNGRVKALSEACLD
+296 
-310 RSYFENKEVNA
+310 FENKEVNA

-430 MEILEIKNKD
+430 MEILKIKNKD

>member
-1 MIRGQDM
+1 M

-73 LQSKLSELKSSAAFI
+73 LQSKLSELKSSVAFI

-98 NLRIIYG
+98 SLRIMYG
-105 TDLKDFASQTKDF
+105 KDLKDFASQTKDF
-118 QKRDCFTQIQEYL
+118 HKRDCFGQIQKYL
-131 YSDTLDKVCLVY
+131 YSNTLDKVCLVY

-152 MLRQCLYEMKEGD
+152 MIRQCLYEMKEGD

-254 TYIPFSEHSRLLG
+254 TYISFSEHSRLLG

-282 AGVWDDGFMINRNP
+282 AGVWG
-296 SNGRVKALSEACLD
+296 
-310 RSYFENKEVNA
+310 FENKEVNA

-396 DLHLLGRN
+396 DLHLLDRN
-404 LRKEREEENRIEIFD
+404 LRGEREAENRIEIFD

>member
-98 NLRIIYG
+98 NLRIMYG
-105 TDLKDFASQTKDF
+105 KDLKDFASQTKDF
-118 QKRDCFTQIQEYL
+118 HKRDCFTQIQKYL

-152 MLRQCLYEMKEGD
+152 MIRQCLYEMKEGD

-254 TYIPFSEHSRLLG
+254 TYISFSEHSRLLG

-282 AGVWDDGFMINRNP
+282 AGVWN
-296 SNGRVKALSEACLD
+296 
-310 RSYFENKEVNA
+310 FENKEVNA

-381 HKFLVQILTDDFKSH
+381 HKFLVQILTDDLKSH
-396 DLHLLGRN
+396 DLHLLGQN

-455 EYLEALDLLDECD
+455 ENLEALDLLDECD

-635 I
+635 MKG

>member
-73 LQSKLSELKSSAAFI
+73 LQSKLSELKSSVAFI

-98 NLRIIYG
+98 NLRIMYG
-105 TDLKDFASQTKDF
+105 KDLKDFASQTKDF
-118 QKRDCFTQIQEYL
+118 HKRDCFTQIQEYL

-282 AGVWDDGFMINRNP
+282 AGVWG
-296 SNGRVKALSEACLD
+296 
-310 RSYFENKEVNA
+310 FENKEVNA

-339 ICSNIQHSLK
+339 ICSNIQRSLK

-635 I
+635 MKG